1 MMTYQT
7 LLGKKI
13 DALILNKSTA
23 SLRSNQVWYSAL
35 ILISTTHLLS
45 VVIHAGWYK
54 QDLI

>member
-7 LLGKKI
+7 LLKKKKKI

-35 ILISTTHLLS
+35 ILISTTHL
-45 VVIHAGWYK
+45 
-54 QDLI
+54 

>member
-7 LLGKKI
+7 LLKKKIYI

-35 ILISTTHLLS
+35 ILISTTHL
-45 VVIHAGWYK
+45 
-54 QDLI
+54 

>member
-7 LLGKKI
+7 LLKKKNI

-35 ILISTTHLLS
+35 ILISTTHL
-45 VVIHAGWYK
+45 
-54 QDLI
+54 